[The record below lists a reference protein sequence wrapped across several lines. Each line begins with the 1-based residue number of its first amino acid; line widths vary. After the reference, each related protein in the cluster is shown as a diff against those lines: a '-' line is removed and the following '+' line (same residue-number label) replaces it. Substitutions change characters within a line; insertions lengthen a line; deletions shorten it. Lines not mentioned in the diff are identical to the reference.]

1 MGVSVAGEE
10 QSTDSRLYMR
20 SLRYH
25 PRMTSATHPRP
36 IRPLP
41 EILIN
46 QIAAGEVVERPA
58 SVVKELVENAIDA
71 GASRVDIDLEEGG
84 VRLIRIRDN
93 GSGIAPEQLPLAV
106 SRHATSKIADL
117 DDLESVATLGFRG
130 EALPSIASV
139 SRFTLC
145 SRRAHDEH
153 GSALQIE
160 GGKIGEVTPRA
171 HAPGTT
177 VEVRELFYNV
187 PARRKFL
194 RAERTELGH
203 IEEWLR
209 SLALARPDV
218 ELRVSHN
225 GKASRRYKPG
235 DLYSDARLA
244 ETLGEDFANQAVRV
258 DHSGAGLRLH
268 GWIAQPHYSRASA
281 DQQYLYVN
289 GRSVRDR
296 SVAHAVKM
304 AYGDVLY
311 HGRQPA
317 YVLFLELDPT
327 RVDVNVHPAKH
338 EVRFRDSRLVH
349 DFVYRTLKDALAD
362 TRAGMSAQEIGAG
375 PAHPVDAA
383 AVPTA
388 SSAGASGFGLVR
400 GAAPGSGGGGG
411 GFSGWRPQQPLGLQ
425 VADAPAAYAALYVAP
440 AGVERAAALPP
451 MPSENGLPVTSADAG
466 VPPLGYAIAQ
476 LHGIYI
482 LAENAE
488 GLIVVDMHA
497 AHERIGYERLK
508 NAHDGI
514 GLQSQPLLVP
524 ITLAVG
530 EREADTAESEAE
542 TLAVLGFEVTRAGP
556 GSLHVRSIP
565 ALLAHAEPEGLLR
578 DVLTDL
584 REHGQSRRVA
594 SARDELLSTMACHG
608 AVRANRRLTVPE
620 MNALLRDMEI
630 TERSGQCNHGRPT
643 WARFSLAEIDR
654 WFLRGR

>member
-1 MGVSVAGEE
+1 M
-10 QSTDSRLYMR
+10 
-20 SLRYH
+20 
-25 PRMTSATHPRP
+25 SAPGPRP

-139 SRFTLC
+139 SRFTLS

-362 TRAGMSAQEIGAG
+362 SRAGMSAQEIGAG
-375 PAHPVDAA
+375 PVHPVDAA
-383 AVPTA
+383 AAPMT
-388 SSAGASGFGLVR
+388 SSAGASGFGLAR
-400 GAAPGSGGGGG
+400 GPAPGAGSGGGGG

-425 VADAPAAYAALYVAP
+425 VADAPAAYAALYAAP
-440 AGVERAAALPP
+440 AGAERGAALPP
-451 MPSENGLPVTSADAG
+451 MPTENGLPVTSADAG

-542 TLAVLGFEVTRAGP
+542 TLAALGFEVTRAGP

>member
-1 MGVSVAGEE
+1 MS
-10 QSTDSRLYMR
+10 
-20 SLRYH
+20 
-25 PRMTSATHPRP
+25 
-36 IRPLP
+36 IRQLP

-58 SVVKELVENAIDA
+58 SVVKELVENALDA
-71 GASRVDIDLEEGG
+71 GARRVDIDLEEGG
-84 VRLIRIRDN
+84 VRLIRIRDD
-93 GSGIAPEQLPLAV
+93 GGGIPPEELPLAV
-106 SRHATSKIADL
+106 SRHATSKIASL
-117 DDLESVATLGFRG
+117 DDLESVGTLGFRG

-139 SRFTLC
+139 SRFTLA
-145 SRRAHDEH
+145 SRRPGDEH
-153 GSALQIE
+153 GAALQVD
-160 GGKIGEVTPRA
+160 GGKVGQVQPRA
-171 HAPGTT
+171 QAPGTT

-225 GKASRRYKPG
+225 GKPSRRYKPG
-235 DLYSDARLA
+235 DLYSDARLG
-244 ETLGEDFANQAVRV
+244 ETLGEDFARQALRV

-304 AYGDVLY
+304 AYGDVLF

-317 YVLFLELDPT
+317 YVLFLELEPA

-338 EVRFRDSRLVH
+338 EVRFRDARLIH
-349 DFVYRTLKDALAD
+349 DFVYRTLQDALAQ
-362 TRAGMSAQEIGAG
+362 TRAGST
-375 PAHPVDAA
+375 
-383 AVPTA
+383 PTA
-388 SSAGASGFGLVR
+388 AGEAVQAPPLAYAGGGSPPMP
-400 GAAPGSGGGGG
+400 GAAGNSGGGGYG
-411 GFSGWRPQQPLGLQ
+411 AQWRPAQSPLGLR
-425 VADAPAAYAALYVAP
+425 VNEAPAAYAALYAAP
-440 AGVERAAALPP
+440 AGAADAAAHMPLQAQDAAGGLPP
-451 MPSENGLPVTSADAG
+451 TSADSG

-508 NAHDGI
+508 SAHDGI
-514 GLQSQPLLVP
+514 GLHAQPLLVP

-530 EREADTAESEAE
+530 ERDADTAEREAE
-542 TLAVLGFEVTRAGP
+542 TLAALGFEITRSGP
-556 GSLHVRSIP
+556 QSLHVRSIP
-565 ALLAHAEPEGLLR
+565 ALLAQAEPEALLR

-584 REHGQSRRVA
+584 REHGHSRRVA
-594 SARDELLSTMACHG
+594 GARDELLSTMACHG

-620 MNALLRDMEI
+620 MNALLRDMEA

-643 WARFSLAEIDR
+643 WARFTLGEIDR

>member
-1 MGVSVAGEE
+1 
-10 QSTDSRLYMR
+10 
-20 SLRYH
+20 
-25 PRMTSATHPRP
+25 MTSATHPRP

-375 PAHPVDAA
+375 AAQPVDAT

-388 SSAGASGFGLVR
+388 SGASAFGLVR
-400 GAAPGSGGGGG
+400 GPAPGAGSGGGGG

-425 VADAPAAYAALYVAP
+425 VADAPAAYAALYATP
-440 AGVERAAALPP
+440 AGAERAVALPP

-530 EREADTAESEAE
+530 EREADTAESEAD
-542 TLAVLGFEVTRAGP
+542 TLAALGFEVTRAGP

>member
-1 MGVSVAGEE
+1 MA
-10 QSTDSRLYMR
+10 
-20 SLRYH
+20 
-25 PRMTSATHPRP
+25 
-36 IRPLP
+36 IRQLP

-58 SVVKELVENAIDA
+58 SVVKELVENALDA
-71 GASRVDIDLEEGG
+71 GATRVDIDLEEGG

-93 GSGIAPEQLPLAV
+93 GGGITPEELPLAV
-106 SRHATSKIADL
+106 SRHATSKIASL
-117 DDLESVATLGFRG
+117 DDLETVATLGFRG

-139 SRFTLC
+139 SRFSLI
-145 SRRAHDEH
+145 SRRRDAEH

-160 GGKIGEVTPRA
+160 GGRLGEVTPHA

-177 VEVRELFYNV
+177 VEVRELFFNV

-225 GKASRRYKPG
+225 GKPSRRYKPG
-235 DLYSDARLA
+235 DLYSDARLG
-244 ETLGEDFANQAVRV
+244 ETLGEDFARQALRV

-268 GWIAQPHYSRASA
+268 GWVAQPHYSRAST

-304 AYGDVLY
+304 AYGDVLF

-317 YVLFLELDPT
+317 YVLFLELDPA

-338 EVRFRDSRLVH
+338 EVRFREARLIH
-349 DFVYRTLKDALAD
+349 DFVYRTLQDALAH
-362 TRAGMSAQEIGAG
+362 TRAGAMPGSIGSDAAGDALVAPGAPGNFGGGAASHG
-375 PAHPVDAA
+375 PAAGGG
-383 AVPTA
+383 
-388 SSAGASGFGLVR
+388 SAGYAN
-400 GAAPGSGGGGG
+400 
-411 GFSGWRPQQPLGLQ
+411 WRPSQTPLGLR
-425 VADAPAAYAALYVAP
+425 VDEARAAYSALYAP
-440 AGVERAAALPP
+440 PDSAAQPSSDLPVVSGTGLPP
-451 MPSENGLPVTSADAG
+451 TTADSG
-466 VPPLGYAIAQ
+466 VPPLGYAVAQ

-508 NAHDGI
+508 NAHDSI
-514 GLQSQPLLVP
+514 GLHAQPLLVP
-524 ITLAVG
+524 MTLAVG
-530 EREADTAESEAE
+530 EREADTAEREAD
-542 TLAVLGFEVTRAGP
+542 TLSSLGFDITRAGP
-556 GSLHVRSIP
+556 QSLHVRSIP
-565 ALLAHAEPEGLLR
+565 ALLANAEPEALLR
-578 DVLTDL
+578 DVLGDL
-584 REHGQSRRVA
+584 REHGQSRRIA

-620 MNALLRDMEI
+620 MNALLRDMEA

-643 WARFSLAEIDR
+643 WARFTLGEIDR

>member
-1 MGVSVAGEE
+1 MS
-10 QSTDSRLYMR
+10 
-20 SLRYH
+20 
-25 PRMTSATHPRP
+25 
-36 IRPLP
+36 IRQLP

-58 SVVKELVENAIDA
+58 SVVKELVENALDA
-71 GASRVDIDLEEGG
+71 GARRVDIDLEEGG
-84 VRLIRIRDN
+84 VRLIRIRDD
-93 GSGIAPEQLPLAV
+93 GGGIPPEELPLAV
-106 SRHATSKIADL
+106 SRHATSKIASL
-117 DDLESVATLGFRG
+117 DDLESVGTLGFRG

-139 SRFTLC
+139 SRFTLA
-145 SRRAHDEH
+145 SRRPGDEH
-153 GSALQIE
+153 GAALQVD
-160 GGKIGEVTPRA
+160 GGKVGQVQPRA
-171 HAPGTT
+171 QAPGTT

-225 GKASRRYKPG
+225 GKPSRRYKPG
-235 DLYSDARLA
+235 DLYSDARLG
-244 ETLGEDFANQAVRV
+244 ETLGEDFARQALRV
-258 DHSGAGLRLH
+258 DHNGAGLRLH

-304 AYGDVLY
+304 AYGDVLF

-317 YVLFLELDPT
+317 YVLFLELEPS

-338 EVRFRDSRLVH
+338 EVRFRDARLIH
-349 DFVYRTLKDALAD
+349 DFVYRTLQDALAQ
-362 TRAGMSAQEIGAG
+362 TRAGSTPTAG
-375 PAHPVDAA
+375 DAA
-383 AVPTA
+383 QAA
-388 SSAGASGFGLVR
+388 ALAYAGGAQPMSGNASGG
-400 GAAPGSGGGGG
+400 GSGGQGYGAQ
-411 GFSGWRPQQPLGLQ
+411 WRPAQSPLGLR
-425 VADAPAAYAALYVAP
+425 VNEAPAAYAALYAAP
-440 AGVERAAALPP
+440 AGAADAAAGMPLQAQDAAGGLPP
-451 MPSENGLPVTSADAG
+451 TSPDSG

-514 GLQSQPLLVP
+514 GLHAQPLLVP

-530 EREADTAESEAE
+530 ERDADTAEREAE
-542 TLAVLGFEVTRAGP
+542 TLAALGFEITRSGP
-556 GSLHVRSIP
+556 QSLHVRSIP
-565 ALLAHAEPEGLLR
+565 ALLAQAEPEALLR

-584 REHGQSRRVA
+584 REHGHSRRVA
-594 SARDELLSTMACHG
+594 GARDELLSTMACHG

-620 MNALLRDMEI
+620 MNALLRDMEA

-643 WARFSLAEIDR
+643 WARFTLGEIDR

>member
-1 MGVSVAGEE
+1 M
-10 QSTDSRLYMR
+10 
-20 SLRYH
+20 
-25 PRMTSATHPRP
+25 
-36 IRPLP
+36 RPLP

-139 SRFTLC
+139 SRFTLS

-375 PAHPVDAA
+375 PVHPVDAA
-383 AVPTA
+383 AAPMA
-388 SSAGASGFGLVR
+388 SSAGASGFGLAR
-400 GAAPGSGGGGG
+400 GPAPGAGSGGGGG

-425 VADAPAAYAALYVAP
+425 VADAPAAYAALYAAP
-440 AGVERAAALPP
+440 AGAGRGAALPP
-451 MPSENGLPVTSADAG
+451 MPTENGLPVTSADAG

-542 TLAVLGFEVTRAGP
+542 TLAALGFEVTRAGP
-556 GSLHVRSIP
+556 GSLHVRSVP

>member
-1 MGVSVAGEE
+1 M
-10 QSTDSRLYMR
+10 
-20 SLRYH
+20 
-25 PRMTSATHPRP
+25 SAPGPRP

-139 SRFTLC
+139 SRFTLA

-235 DLYSDARLA
+235 DLYSDTRLA

-375 PAHPVDAA
+375 AAQPVDAT
-383 AVPTA
+383 AVPMA

-400 GAAPGSGGGGG
+400 GPAPGAGSGGGGG

-425 VADAPAAYAALYVAP
+425 VADAPAAYAALYAAP
-440 AGVERAAALPP
+440 AGAERGAALPP
-451 MPSENGLPVTSADAG
+451 MPTENGLPVTSADAG

-542 TLAVLGFEVTRAGP
+542 TLAALGFEVTRAGP

-608 AVRANRRLTVPE
+608 AVRANRRLTLPE